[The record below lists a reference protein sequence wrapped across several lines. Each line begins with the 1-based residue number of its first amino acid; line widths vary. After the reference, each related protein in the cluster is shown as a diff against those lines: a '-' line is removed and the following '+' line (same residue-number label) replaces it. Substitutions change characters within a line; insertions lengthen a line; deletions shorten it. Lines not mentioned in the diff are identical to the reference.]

1 MSGFEYSFHLP
12 GPLALFLLLAWS
24 SPAGAAGRSRA
35 VVDLTGT
42 DDAATVTSRLE
53 ESFGAGFSAQVVQ
66 LQDLSDP
73 GTAPWLVS
81 PPGRLE
87 PCAATSGAADD
98 LAARLQAAEAAID
111 GLDYAAA
118 LTDLRQLDADVCATS
133 APIDPAA
140 QLRIP
145 YLTGIAEFYA
155 DDRDA
160 ARGSFRQ
167 AAALVDKL
175 EWDTAF
181 SPEPQQVFLLGVG
194 DAIQAPTATLHI
206 DGRERPDELW
216 LDGTAVASDVDEI
229 VVREGRHLL
238 QIRDGEGSLRG
249 MVLTVDGAG
258 TAHLMGPDGL
268 DEGLRA
274 EPDDDAGA
282 PAFAVVAAGAEAH
295 GYTEVVVLADPAW
308 DRCWW
313 FNVIDGVWKPITLT
327 AGARLRAARNH
338 RAAGGV
344 LTGTGG
350 ALLVGGSV
358 LALAQVAAMEDLRP
372 QMETHASAYAL
383 HIDEYEAHRT
393 RAAVG
398 IGLLAAGAATLTTGL
413 LLMARGKAIQAET
426 DVDPRLTVIAT
437 PDGAWLSFHTTF

>member
-145 YLTGIAEFYA
+145 
-155 DDRDA
+155 
-160 ARGSFRQ
+160 
-167 AAALVDKL
+167 
-175 EWDTAF
+175 
-181 SPEPQQVFLLGVG
+181 
-194 DAIQAPTATLHI
+194 
-206 DGRERPDELW
+206 
-216 LDGTAVASDVDEI
+216 
-229 VVREGRHLL
+229 
-238 QIRDGEGSLRG
+238 
-249 MVLTVDGAG
+249 
-258 TAHLMGPDGL
+258 
-268 DEGLRA
+268 
-274 EPDDDAGA
+274 
-282 PAFAVVAAGAEAH
+282 
-295 GYTEVVVLADPAW
+295 
-308 DRCWW
+308 
-313 FNVIDGVWKPITLT
+313 
-327 AGARLRAARNH
+327 
-338 RAAGGV
+338 
-344 LTGTGG
+344 
-350 ALLVGGSV
+350 
-358 LALAQVAAMEDLRP
+358 
-372 QMETHASAYAL
+372 
-383 HIDEYEAHRT
+383 
-393 RAAVG
+393 
-398 IGLLAAGAATLTTGL
+398 
-413 LLMARGKAIQAET
+413 
-426 DVDPRLTVIAT
+426 
-437 PDGAWLSFHTTF
+437 